1 MAAPTPLETLARQA
15 VAGDRE
21 AVADLVRR
29 LEPSVHALALRM
41 LWHREDAEDATQEIL
56 VRVVTRLSQFDFQ
69 SQLKTWAFRVATNYL
84 LDVKKSCV
92 ERRGVTFASFAE
104 DLAEGRSTAGPGD
117 GEHSVLTE
125 EVKIGCTL
133 GMLQCLDRPHRLA
146 YVLGEIMDLSA
157 PEAAQALELDP
168 AAFRKRLQR
177 AREAIETFTRAHCG
191 VVSEAAK
198 CQCNQRVPVALRT
211 GRIRQDDTVFARSG
225 TSFADARAF
234 IQRIESAQRVIELHR
249 NSLPPRSA
257 SDIAELVIAAI
268 DSVAPTRPRDDE
280 LAKPRQ

>member
-1 MAAPTPLETLARQA
+1 MPGPTTLETLARRA
-15 VAGDRE
+15 LDGDRD
-21 AVADLVRR
+21 AVADLVRG
-29 LEPSVHALALRM
+29 LEPSVRALALRM

-69 SQLKTWAFRVATNYL
+69 SQLKTWAFRVAKNYL

-92 ERRGVTFASFAE
+92 EGRGLTFESFGD
-104 DLAEGRSTAGPGD
+104 DLAQGQSTAGPAD

-157 PEAAQALELDP
+157 PEAAEALDLDP

-177 AREAIETFTRAHCG
+177 ARESIETFTRAHCG
-191 VVSEAAK
+191 IVSESAE
-198 CQCNQRVPVALRT
+198 CQCNRRVPIALRL
-211 GRIRQDDTVFARSG
+211 GRVRPDAVMFARDG
-225 TSFADARAF
+225 TSFADARGF
-234 IQRIESAQRVIELHR
+234 IQRIEEAQRVVELQR
-249 NSLPPRSA
+249 TSAPPGSA
-257 SDIAELVIAAI
+257 SDIAEFVIAAI
-268 DSVAPTRPRDDE
+268 DAIAPTRAHDEE
-280 LAKPRQ
+280 LAGRPH